1 MNKFL
6 YIRAFNNGEIHFY
19 NLLPFNIT
27 IDSLTFIKN
36 CKLKSLKS
44 ISKKSILMRN
54 KDYKNCDK
62 ELYKFD
68 KNLNISEKKQK
79 ISKIVYS
86 TKFNKINEYD
96 YLEIQY
102 SLGKNIRSEIINLED
117 DYYIKNKTQN
127 YLDNVVTLNGN
138 INIEKPILLQNKDL
152 IIGGGSEIISVMKVL
167 FTLRMAV

>member
-102 SLGKNIRSEIINLED
+102 SLGKNIRSEIVYLED

-127 YLDNVVTLNGN
+127 YLDNV
-138 INIEKPILLQNKDL
+138 
-152 IIGGGSEIISVMKVL
+152 SH
-167 FTLRMAV
+167 